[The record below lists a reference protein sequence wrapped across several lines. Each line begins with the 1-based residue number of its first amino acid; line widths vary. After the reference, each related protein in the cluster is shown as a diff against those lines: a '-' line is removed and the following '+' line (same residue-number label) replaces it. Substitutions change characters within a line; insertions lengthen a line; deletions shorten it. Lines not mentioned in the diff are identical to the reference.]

1 MYEFK
6 DFLQELSENTN
17 ISFKIA
23 GENGKTIYASNSYV
37 EDSDKIYFPVYL
49 GKNKDVVSIHKI
61 NESCMKLLKYTIENK
76 YKELY
81 SAKEQSIINLLEM
94 SEVDT
99 DKFDN
104 EEFFLSKGSSLFI
117 INIGGS
123 RYEGINVIEQMY
135 NDENV
140 MSIIY
145 KGNIIVIGYFEDS
158 YEHAISIRDGI
169 VSNLF
174 CECTISYSKTINDKY
189 ELKEAYDEAREAL
202 VLGKKFSLKEDVLDY
217 NKLLFEKIVY
227 NIEPKLK
234 KEFLNKFKEKFNQFD
249 SEMINTIEE
258 FVKSGLNISE
268 SARKLYIH
276 RNTLIYRLD
285 KIKKETGFD
294 IRNFK
299 EATVFITAFLVW
311 KEIK

>member
-1 MYEFK
+1 MYEFN
-6 DFLQELSENTN
+6 DFLQELGENAG
-17 ISFKIA
+17 ISFKLT
-23 GENGKTIYASNSYV
+23 GENGKVIYASNSYV
-37 EDSDKIYFPVYL
+37 EDCDKIYFPVYL
-49 GKNKDVVSIHKI
+49 GKNKNVVSICKG
-61 NESCMKLLKYTIENK
+61 NESCVKILKYTIENK

-81 SAKEQSIINLLEM
+81 SVKEQYIINLLET
-94 SEVDT
+94 SEVDK
-99 DKFDN
+99 DKLEN
-104 EEFFLSKGSSLFI
+104 EEIFISNKSSLFI
-117 INIGGS
+117 VSISGS
-123 RYEGINVIEQMY
+123 RYEGINIIEQMY

-140 MSIIY
+140 ISIIY
-145 KGNIIVIGYFEDS
+145 KGSIIVIGCFEDP
-158 YEHAISIRDGI
+158 YEHAVSIRDAI
-169 VSNLF
+169 ISNLF
-174 CECTISYSKTINDKY
+174 CECTISYGRTINDEY
-189 ELKEAYDEAREAL
+189 ELKEAYKEAKEAL
-202 VLGKKFSLKEDVLDY
+202 VLGKKFSLKEGVLNY

-227 NIEPKLK
+227 NIDPNLK
-234 KEFLNKFKEKFNQFD
+234 REFLDKFKEKFNQFD

-258 FVKSGLNISE
+258 FIKSGLNISE

>member
-1 MYEFK
+1 MYEFN
-6 DFLQELSENTN
+6 DFLQELSENAN
-17 ISFKIA
+17 IPFKLT
-23 GENGKTIYASNSYV
+23 GENGKIIYASNSYV
-37 EDSDKIYFPVYL
+37 EGCDKIYFPVYL
-49 GKNKDVVSIHKI
+49 GKSKNVVSICKG
-61 NESCMKLLKYTIENK
+61 NESCVKILKYTIENK

-81 SAKEQSIINLLEM
+81 SAKEQSIINLLET
-94 SEVDT
+94 SETNKDE
-99 DKFDN
+99 FES
-104 EEFFLSKGSSLFI
+104 EEILISNKSSLFI
-117 INIGGS
+117 VSISGS
-123 RYEGINVIEQMY
+123 RYEGINIIEQMY

-140 MSIIY
+140 ISIIY
-145 KGNIIVIGYFEDS
+145 KGSIIVIGYFEDPH
-158 YEHAISIRDGI
+158 EHAVSIRDAI
-169 VSNLF
+169 ISNLF
-174 CECTISYSKTINDKY
+174 CECTISYGRTINDEY
-189 ELKEAYDEAREAL
+189 ELKQAYEEAKEAL
-202 VLGKKFSLKEDVLDY
+202 ALGKKFSLKEGVLDY

-227 NIEPKLK
+227 NIEPNLK
-234 KEFLNKFKEKFNQFD
+234 REFLDKFKEKFNQFD

-311 KEIK
+311 REVK